1 MYECIYFISLSCIGI
16 SYLTSIMQTLSCV
29 RKAKNVRAIRYCTGS
44 IVVDTIR
51 FLIFFTLYFNESF
64 GTLYEYLY
72 NNYDIYLLANLVFI
86 VIVVSL
92 YFVPT
97 FIYDL
102 INGYVHKQSRKR
114 VFVNMRNTA
123 IMMAGVCVL
132 ILFYL
137 YMIHIGKLIWGMIP
151 FLFALLVITSDAI
164 SGTIQDKK
172 LLTTKALIWLSIQG
186 IIVIGFGLIYFKQT
200 QNSLYGY
207 GLGVEYYSE
216 AVNLFGLLIIS
227 LPLIDL
233 LTFLEKKLRPH
244 LIIEIRHEV
253 DIED

>member
-1 MYECIYFISLSCIGI
+1 MYECIYFISLFCIGI

-72 NNYDIYLLANLVFI
+72 NNYDIYLLADLVFI

-102 INGYVHKQSRKR
+102 RYVGIVPSDSYNNETYGEQPIGTGPYVLDHWDKGQQAIFKINDNYYGEKPYFTQIT
-114 VFVNMRNTA
+114 M
-123 IMMAGVCVL
+123 
-132 ILFYL
+132 
-137 YMIHIGKLIWGMIP
+137 
-151 FLFALLVITSDAI
+151 LFATFKSF
-164 SGTIQDKK
+164 SKEN
-172 LLTTKALIWLSIQG
+172 TTLIVSMN
-186 IIVIGFGLIYFKQT
+186 VC
-200 QNSLYGY
+200 S
-207 GLGVEYYSE
+207 
-216 AVNLFGLLIIS
+216 
-227 LPLIDL
+227 
-233 LTFLEKKLRPH
+233 
-244 LIIEIRHEV
+244 
-253 DIED
+253 